1 MLVELKM
8 NLKNAAKG
16 HKKRRDAEFQP
27 QTDTEGKEESA
38 HRTSGIRGI
47 KKETGGNRGDGEVEP
62 QMDADSHG

>member
-47 KKETGGNRGDGEVEP
+47 NRGDGEVEP
-62 QMDADSHG
+62 QMDADERRF